1 MDSAWWKVHAT
12 EVHEAFPGERWA
24 PVTYPGVR
32 KARFKFFQNSGAG
45 AIALAAHWGARR
57 IVLLGYD
64 GQKTGGQAHWHG
76 NHPAG
81 LGNAGSVDKWPA
93 QFRELARHLNGIE
106 IINCSRATALNA
118 FPQGSLDEV
127 LL

>member
-1 MDSAWWKVHAT
+1 MDSAWWKVHA
-12 EVHEAFPGERWA
+12 EEASAAFAGEPWA
-24 PVTYPGVR
+24 PITYPGVR
-32 KARFKFFQNSGAG
+32 KARFKYFQNSGAG
-45 AIALAAHWGARR
+45 AISLAAHWGASR

-64 GQKTGGQAHWHG
+64 CQKTGGQAHWHG

-93 QFRELARHLNGIE
+93 QFRELAHHLAGRE
-106 IINCSRATALNA
+106 IINCSRATALKA
-118 FPQGSLDEV
+118 FPCGSLDEV